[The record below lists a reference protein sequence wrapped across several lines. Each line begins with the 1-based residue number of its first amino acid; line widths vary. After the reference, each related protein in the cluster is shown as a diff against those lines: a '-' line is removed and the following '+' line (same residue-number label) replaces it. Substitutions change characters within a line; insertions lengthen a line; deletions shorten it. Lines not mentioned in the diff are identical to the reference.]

1 MATPLQKA
9 KCALWFNK
17 TKCVKRV
24 QGRCR
29 MISGVDPTSKPF
41 IYAFNKQFFEEDIC
55 VKVKYPLLQNVRI
68 EGEWEVPT

>member
-1 MATPLQKA
+1 
-9 KCALWFNK
+9 
-17 TKCVKRV
+17 
-24 QGRCR
+24 